1 MAHYPSKN
9 VLKSVFIICYGVLTL
24 LLATYG
30 TSSLASAFR
39 VQTHLTNGASS
50 RSNPF
55 SIVRYRGKGYSF
67 LHDSTWQE
75 TPDGNNGV
83 SINHDGTRLDVF
95 VQRTD
100 TPISALQFE
109 FGTLASVNCSQVAHM
124 PKTAVIYGITW
135 NMARYMCASP
145 LRGHSSEE
153 IVTLDTQDAIGDAYY
168 SIAAVARRGALD
180 KHAFKSI
187 ASFRFE

>member
-1 MAHYPSKN
+1 MAHYLAKN
-9 VLKSVFIICYGVLTL
+9 VLRSALIICYGVLTL

-30 TSSLASAFR
+30 TSRSASAATTQ
-39 VQTHLTNGASS
+39 VHLTNRAGSMS
-50 RSNPF
+50 KLF
-55 SIVRYRGKGYSF
+55 SIARYRGKGYSF
-67 LHDSTWQE
+67 LYDSSWQE

-95 VQRTD
+95 VQHTD
-100 TPISALQFE
+100 TPIAVLQFE
-109 FGTLASVNCSQVAHM
+109 FGTLAPINCSRVAHM

-135 NMARYMCASP
+135 NLARYICASP

-168 SIAAVARRGALD
+168 SIATVARRGALD
-180 KHAFKSI
+180 KHAFK
-187 ASFRFE
+187 